1 MVEMDDDVAVVH
13 AAPAEADRRLHHRTV
28 WLTAHR
34 YRAGMSI
41 HLTRDLETLHQ
52 HIMSMCAVV
61 EEVVHR
67 AVDELGRPDV
77 DVSQEIVDRDDEIDR
92 WDVRIEEEC
101 LKILALHQPVADNLR
116 RVAAV
121 MKIAWELERV
131 ADVAVNIAERAAGL
145 AGAPEVHVPEK
156 LNHMAQVAL
165 DMLRLSLDAFVAQ
178 DSRLARDVC
187 GQDDIVDALNREI
200 IDELLHDDEALSRPG
215 RAGAAVVLGVAA
227 RRTRGRSCHEHR
239 RRRRLPGRGRNHS
252 SPGRILET
260 IGLCPNRRS

>member
-1 MVEMDDDVAVVH
+1 
-13 AAPAEADRRLHHRTV
+13 
-28 WLTAHR
+28 
-34 YRAGMSI
+34 MSI
-41 HLTRDLETLHQ
+41 HLNRDLETLHQ

-77 DVSQEIVDRDDEIDR
+77 EVSQEIVDRDDEIDR

-200 IDELLHDDEALSRPG
+200 IDELLQMMKRSPDLVEPALQLFSASRHVERVADHATNIAEDVVYLVEG
-215 RAGAAVVLGVAA
+215 EIIRHRA
-227 RRTRGRSCHEHR
+227 EFWKQ
-239 RRRRLPGRGRNHS
+239 
-252 SPGRILET
+252 
-260 IGLCPNRRS
+260 

>member
-1 MVEMDDDVAVVH
+1 
-13 AAPAEADRRLHHRTV
+13 
-28 WLTAHR
+28 
-34 YRAGMSI
+34 MSI
-41 HLTRDLETLHQ
+41 HLNRDLETLHQ

-131 ADVAVNIAERAAGL
+131 ADLAVNIAERAAGL
-145 AGAPEVHVPEK
+145 AGVPEVHVPEK
-156 LNHMAQVAL
+156 LSHMAQVAL

-178 DSRLARDVC
+178 DSKLARDVC
-187 GQDDIVDALNREI
+187 SQDDIVDSLNREI
-200 IDELLHDDEALSRPG
+200 IDELLQMMKRSPDLIEPALQLFSASRHVERVADHATNIAEDVVYLVEG
-215 RAGAAVVLGVAA
+215 EIVRHRA
-227 RRTRGRSCHEHR
+227 EFWKQ
-239 RRRRLPGRGRNHS
+239 
-252 SPGRILET
+252 
-260 IGLCPNRRS
+260 

>member
-1 MVEMDDDVAVVH
+1 
-13 AAPAEADRRLHHRTV
+13 
-28 WLTAHR
+28 
-34 YRAGMSI
+34 
-41 HLTRDLETLHQ
+41 
-52 HIMSMCAVV
+52 
-61 EEVVHR
+61 VVHR

-77 DVSQEIVDRDDEIDR
+77 AVSQQIVDRDDEVDR

-145 AGAPEVHVPEK
+145 AGAPEVHVPER

-200 IDELLHDDEALSRPG
+200 IDELLLMMKRSPDMVEPALQLFSASRHVERVADHATNIAEDVVYLVEG
-215 RAGAAVVLGVAA
+215 EIIRHRA
-227 RRTRGRSCHEHR
+227 EFWKQ
-239 RRRRLPGRGRNHS
+239 
-252 SPGRILET
+252 
-260 IGLCPNRRS
+260 